1 MAGSVVLEQ
10 FALGTPRLPSPDA
23 LEFRGRPKS
32 TQQLPVAMR
41 MRMAGA
47 GLDEHPD
54 TKGVLYVLYGT
65 LGYGWPSQHGFD
77 LKNLPISCSF
87 SVFSETQVFFLLD
100 TKQQGRAQ
108 TARRV

>member
-1 MAGSVVLEQ
+1 MW
-10 FALGTPRLPSPDA
+10 
-23 LEFRGRPKS
+23 
-32 TQQLPVAMR
+32 

-54 TKGVLYVLYGT
+54 TKGVLYFLYGT

-87 SVFSETQVFFLLD
+87 SVFSETQVSFFLD
-100 TKQQGRAQ
+100 TKQPS
-108 TARRV
+108 TASLSQIPDKAWFYFVAGSFLPYPR